1 LQRERASEKEN
12 GADAAAIAAR
22 PLLPTKRPIPK
33 PNKNLEQQG
42 ICTANGE
49 RCIVKVLKPVKKKK
63 IKREISVLQRLAGGP
78 NVVALLDVVRDPPS
92 RTPSLVFEHV
102 DNADFRQLY
111 PTLSD
116 YDVRYYTF
124 QLLRA
129 LDFAHSRGVMHR
141 DVKPHNV
148 MIDPRRRELRL
159 IDWGLAEFYH
169 AGREYNVRVA
179 SRYYKGPEL
188 LVDLQDYDYALDLW
202 SLGCVLAAIVF
213 RRDPFFCGADNY
225 DQLAKI
231 ASVLGTDELD
241 AYLDKYGIRLD
252 RQLSG
257 LIGRRPRRAW
267 SKYVAQGAE
276 HLASPEAVDLIDRL
290 LRYDHAERPTAR
302 EAMAHAYFAPVR
314 AREGFDADGMPVGGF
329 AAVEDGAAAAAAAVG
344 AGAAPPDGG
353 GGGAA

>member
-1 LQRERASEKEN
+1 
-12 GADAAAIAAR
+12 
-22 PLLPTKRPIPK
+22 
-33 PNKNLEQQG
+33 
-42 ICTANGE
+42 
-49 RCIVKVLKPVKKKK
+49 
-63 IKREISVLQRLAGGP
+63 
-78 NVVALLDVVRDPPS
+78 VRDPSS

-102 DNADFRQLY
+102 DNADFRSLY

-116 YDVRYYTF
+116 YDVRYYCF

-188 LVDLQDYDYALDLW
+188 LVDLQDYDYSLDLW
-202 SLGCVLAAIVF
+202 SLGCMLAAIVF

-231 ASVLGTDELD
+231 ASVLGTDELE
-241 AYLDKYGIRLD
+241 AYLDTYGIRLD
-252 RQLSG
+252 PQLAA
-257 LIGRRPRRAW
+257 LIGRRPRRPW
-267 SKYVAQGAE
+267 SKFVAPDAA

-290 LRYDHAERPTAR
+290 LRYDHAQRPTAR

-314 AREGFDADGMPVGGF
+314 AREGYDVNGMPV
-329 AAVEDGAAAAAAAVG
+329 VAAAGEA
-344 AGAAPPDGG
+344 AGAAGG
-353 GGGAA
+353 GGGGGGEGAPAL